1 MEEVSL
7 SYHIIRRLLFLFL
20 MMVFYFILS
29 GKHKE
34 NVKPQKEYKEGKL
47 LINWGLPGIC
57 FQNSSQFLIFLS

>member
-1 MEEVSL
+1 
-7 SYHIIRRLLFLFL
+7 